1 MNVEDNG
8 IVLKF
13 STDMGNTSRAI
24 NSLSKNLENLQKALA
39 GFSDDAAKK
48 LDDISRSIE
57 RIGKST
63 INIKG
68 LTSELKKLSNVKLDK
83 VVKQADDMKKGLSAK
98 LPEITPTNGNAS
110 EQLSELP
117 PVLKLLQ
124 NAGNMAGKGLT
135 KVRDALLGLGKA
147 GIDRLKSRITG
158 LGKSFNGFLSSIGR
172 IAMYRLIRSGIKM
185 VTDGFQEGMKNAYL
199 WAKEVGNQFA
209 ASMDMIKT
217 STLYLKNSLGAMV
230 APLINQ
236 IAPVIDVIID
246 RFVDLL
252 NIINQVFALLGGQS
266 TYFKALK
273 YPAEYMEDTA
283 GATSKARKELELW
296 LASFDELNIIPN
308 QKDTGRGSGA
318 GTNLDYGS
326 MFEEAPIMNPLRDAI
341 ENGDWEGLGR
351 LIADKVNGMIENADF
366 GGVGTA
372 IGKRI
377 GALVDV
383 TYGFMSQMDFSKLG
397 KKFGEMVTNAIN
409 NINWKNVGKLSVR
422 KWTALIDLVVGF
434 LGKLDW
440 GKVGKAFGDY
450 IRGKLEEL
458 STWIA
463 KIDWKQAGT
472 DLVDKLVEF
481 FNGLDLNS
489 VFTHLGELISNAAG
503 ALKSVLGGILERLWE
518 YIQYWIYTKN
528 PKLAEILGING
539 EELAKKFGD
548 GIAKGKDKVE
558 QDTITVF
565 GTTIRTIQ
573 NKKPELIT
581 EAQALGTDL
590 SNGITRKLPDMNNKL
605 NSELNTATKRLN
617 DFSGAVDGIFG
628 RTRTMTLAVDV
639 GRVTVPKF
647 SVEQDN
653 VSGINF
659 PVINARKYNIP
670 MAYAS
675 GGFPEDGLFFANH
688 SELVGRFA
696 NGRTAVANNEQIIEG
711 IKRGVMEG
719 FAETGNGNTGDIYLR
734 AEVDGRTLFEAVCDR
749 TVEFVRQTGRN
760 PLMI

>member
-1 MNVEDNG
+1 MNVENND

-39 GFSDDAAKK
+39 GFSNDAAKK

-57 RIGKST
+57 RIGKADV
-63 INIKG
+63 NIKG
-68 LTSELKKLSNVKLDK
+68 LTSELKKLSNVNLEK
-83 VVKQADDMKKGLSAK
+83 VVKKADNMKKGLSAK

-117 PVLKLLQ
+117 PALKLLQ
-124 NAGNMAGKGLT
+124 NAGDMAGKGLT

-158 LGKSFNGFLSSIGR
+158 LSKSFNSFLSSIGR

-185 VTDGFQEGMKNAYL
+185 VTDGFREGMKNAYM

-326 MFEEAPIMNPLRDAI
+326 MFEEAPIMNPLKEAI

-351 LIADKVNGMIENADF
+351 LIADKINGFVDSIDWEDLGTKFGKRFQKIVDVIYGFAMKLDF
-366 GGVGTA
+366 RKVGQKIGELIVAEINNVDWKKVGTL
-372 IGKRI
+372 R
-377 GALVDV
+377 
-383 TYGFMSQMDFSKLG
+383 
-397 KKFGEMVTNAIN
+397 
-409 NINWKNVGKLSVR
+409 VR
-422 KWTALIDLVVGF
+422 KWTALLDLIIGF
-434 LGKLDW
+434 LEKLDW
-440 GKVGKAFGDY
+440 NAVGKAFGDY
-450 IRGKLEEL
+450 FRGAMEHLGD
-458 STWIA
+458 WIVR
-463 KIDWKQAGT
+463 IDWQEAGRK
-472 DLVDKLVEF
+472 LVDKIVEF
-481 FNGLDLNS
+481 FDGLDLDTTIN
-489 VFTHLGELISNAAG
+489 HLGSLLQVAADG
-503 ALKSVLGGILERLWE
+503 LFKFIGGILNRLWE
-518 YIQYWIYTKN
+518 YIQYTVWQKN
-528 PKLAEILGING
+528 PELAEFFGING
-539 EELAKKFGD
+539 KELAKKFGD
-548 GIAKGKDKVE
+548 GVGEMTGYVKTHLDGTA
-558 QDTITVF
+558 TIMK
-565 GTTIRTIQ
+565 
-573 NKKPELIT
+573 NKKSELEEDGKEIASAIT
-581 EAQALGTDL
+581 EPVIV
-590 SNGITRKLPDMNNKL
+590 NLPTMNKSL
-605 NSELNTATKRLN
+605 NSELNTALN
-617 DFSGAVDGIFG
+617 RVKEFANNVSREFN
-628 RTRTMTLAVDV
+628 RTNTMKLNVDV
-639 GRVTVPKF
+639 GTVHVPKF
-647 SVEQDN
+647 AVDYVNN
-653 VSGINF
+653 V
-659 PVINARKYNIP
+659 PVINAWRQNIP
-670 MAYAS
+670 MAYAR

-719 FAETGNGNTGDIYLR
+719 FAETSNGNTGDIYLR

-749 TVEFVRQTGRN
+749 TVEFVRQTGKN